1 MTGTKAG
8 TKAAGWDDLARE
20 CDAWAAAGRVVE
32 LWWRDDDSVEDTAA
46 LRRLLEL
53 AAGRA
58 PIALAVIP
66 AMLRSSLTD
75 HLGDH
80 LRDRPGDEGNSVSVL
95 QHGYDHGN
103 RAAAGAKKSEFPP
116 ERAAAEVSAALAA
129 GRDRLRAAF
138 GNRFVPALTPPWNR
152 FDDRYLS
159 LLPDLGYRG
168 LTTYLPRRNKLAAP
182 GIRQVNTHVDV
193 IDWHGGRGFL
203 GLSPTLDLLVG
214 HLAAKRGG
222 AADATEPTG
231 LLTHHLVHETETWE
245 FLGAF
250 LDWCA
255 GRPGIRWRGAAELF
269 PETILRESGFQD
281 SGFQE
286 SGA

>member
-8 TKAAGWDDLARE
+8 TKATGWDDLARE
-20 CDAWAAAGRVVE
+20 CDAWAAAGRTAE

-46 LRRLLEL
+46 LRRLLAL

-58 PIALAVIP
+58 PVALAVIP
-66 AMLRSSLTD
+66 AALTPR
-75 HLGDH
+75 LAAC
-80 LRDRPGDEGNSVSVL
+80 LAAEGESISVL

-129 GRDRLRAAF
+129 GRDRLQSAF
-138 GNRFVPALTPPWNR
+138 ADRFVPVLTPPWNR
-152 FDDRYLS
+152 LDTRHLS
-159 LLPDLGYRG
+159 LLPNLGYRG
-168 LTTYLPRRNKLAAP
+168 LSTYLARSDPWAAP
-182 GIRQVNTHVDV
+182 GIRRINTHVDV

-203 GLSPTLDLLVG
+203 GLSPTLDLLIG

-222 AADATEPTG
+222 VADAAEPTG
-231 LLTHHLVHETETWE
+231 LLTHHLVHDTETWD
-245 FLGAF
+245 FLGAL

-269 PETILRESGFQD
+269 PEF
-281 SGFQE
+281 
-286 SGA
+286 GA